1 MKNYKSSITIIFLV
15 SAFCV
20 GFSSV
25 PREINPEKAKKTVQ
39 FADQF
44 FNSIKGQPES
54 HEVKKTENAHVEG
67 QIDEW
72 HDLKYQGY
80 KLSYYRVVPEN
91 RNILSSL
98 SIVTPYIQLPYG
110 LKIGVQKS
118 SVIEALGKPTV
129 SSPTMISFEF
139 EDPYSQTVTFHFNG
153 TIVSEVSWQF
163 EID

>member
-1 MKNYKSSITIIFLV
+1 MKNYKSAITIIFLV

-20 GFSSV
+20 GFSSEL
-25 PREINPEKAKKTVQ
+25 REMNLEKAKMMVQ
-39 FADQF
+39 FAAQF

-72 HDLKYQGY
+72 HNLKYQGY

-98 SIVTPYIQLPYG
+98 SIVSPSFQLPFG
-110 LKIGVQKS
+110 LKVGVPKS
-118 SVIEALGKPTV
+118 SVIEVLGKPTD
-129 SSPTMISFEF
+129 STPSKISYELG
-139 EDPYSQTVTFHFNG
+139 DPYLQTVTFHFNG
-153 TIVSEVSWQF
+153 TTISEVSWEF